1 MTSSISCYMLDGI
14 QAYSMS
20 VKVLGCPKLEK
31 QRRWYMVVKGGRIFC
46 SWVVLSSFVDALGNS
61 LGCCMNVA
69 IVESRPINVES
80 CINCLFISLELYTG
94 GPSGIRQTYPSFLPY
109 GLQRAYTLYLIP
121 FTPTFPHPVRTAH
134 DRCRSRGIP

>member
-1 MTSSISCYMLDGI
+1 MAKKSTHETHRTRTSVHRMTSSISCYMLDGI

-61 LGCCMNVA
+61 LGCWYAGFNCYKVYVA
-69 IVESRPINVES
+69 VPGKIPLGYLHQTITGENMA
-80 CINCLFISLELYTG
+80 FLY
-94 GPSGIRQTYPSFLPY
+94 IRRQ
-109 GLQRAYTLYLIP
+109 
-121 FTPTFPHPVRTAH
+121 
-134 DRCRSRGIP
+134 